1 MRIET
6 DRTASV
12 IDENQQD
19 GNEIPGLSSFA
30 NSISVGP
37 SKHLFLSVSVMS
49 IQLMYLWRP
58 TDHTLEQR

>member
-37 SKHLFLSVSVMS
+37 SKPLSLCQCYVDSADV
-49 IQLMYLWRP
+49 LM
-58 TDHTLEQR
+58 EAN